1 VSSPRRLGLPETL
14 RMRHDNHYVDQLG
27 RPGGVPVGRMV
38 PIEDID
44 PNPNQPRQT
53 LGDISELINSISEK
67 GILEPILVRPRGS
80 RFQIIAGERR
90 YRAATEAGL
99 AEIPCV
105 VRETSDAEMMELA
118 LVENLQRKD
127 LTAFEEADGLKVL
140 ADNFGYTHEAMAQ
153 KLGKSRS
160 SITETLTLTGM
171 PDDVREQCRRA
182 DIHAK
187 SLLLQIVRQST
198 PEKMAQMVGR
208 LQNEGGTR
216 EQARRI
222 AKESKPKGSGR
233 GRPRHFVFRYQPREK
248 TFNLSLQFRKADVP
262 REDVIRALQGI
273 IDELLKDDRPS
284 VRGRTSS

>member
-38 PIEDID
+38 PIEDIE

-53 LGDISELINSISEK
+53 LGDISELIASIVEK

-90 YRAATEAGL
+90 FRAATEAGL

-140 ADNFGYTHEAMAQ
+140 ADHFGYTHEAMAQ
-153 KLGKSRS
+153 KLGKSRT
-160 SITETLTLTGM
+160 SITETLTLTAM
-171 PDDVREQCRRA
+171 PDDVREHCRRA
-182 DIHAK
+182 DIQSK

-198 PEKMAQMVGR
+198 PEKMTQMIGR
-208 LQNEGGTR
+208 LQHEGGTR
-216 EQARRI
+216 DHARRI
-222 AKESKPKGSGR
+222 AKESKPKSAGR
-233 GRPRHFVFRYQPREK
+233 GRPRHYVFRYQPREK
-248 TFNLSLQFRKADVP
+248 DFTLSLQFRKADVP
-262 REDVIRALQGI
+262 RADIVRVLQGI
-273 IDELLKDDRPS
+273 LDELMKDEKLS
-284 VRGRTSS
+284 ARGRTSS